1 MMKIIDCDKK
11 MKFSINLQHS
21 NSDIA
26 SIRLSVE
33 EVRKLVVI
41 I

>member
-1 MMKIIDCDKK
+1 MKIIDCDKK

-26 SIRLSVE
+26 SIRLSE
-33 EVRKLVVI
+33 KTSSNYI
-41 I
+41 GK